1 MNVRT
6 HTQIGSE
13 SSAAPS
19 ASPAAGEQVP
29 LTMRL
34 ASALFEIEMSEPA
47 VASRR
52 VLKMVCLLFALL
64 LLWAVFAKL
73 DIVAVAQGRLVPTTY
88 VKIVQPAEAGIV
100 REIRV
105 HEGERVQAGQVLIRL
120 DPTLSNSDHTAVA
133 RELHLQRLQLRRI
146 EAELA
151 GTLMKRESDDDPVLF
166 VQVEAQRLS
175 HRQAFL
181 DTVAQ
186 QVAAKQRAGKDIAAA
201 QESLKKLEVTLPSYR
216 RTAAAYQKLADDK
229 LMSALQAEEKAR
241 EATEKAQDLETQRA
255 AVAAAEATFVQVVS
269 SLAEAKSRYESD
281 LHQSRQIAIGEANR
295 LEQQLA
301 KVNFQQGL
309 LELRAPQ
316 AGTVK
321 ELATTTI
328 GAVVEPGTVLLSLVP
343 HDEPLLAEVE
353 IENKDIGFVVE
364 AQPVRVKL
372 TAYPF
377 QKYGMLEGTVRTISA
392 DASTRN
398 GTTAASS
405 QEPMREPAFRALIEL
420 DQQVLS
426 VTGQPLPLS
435 AGMQVSAEIVQGRRT
450 VLEYLLSPVQRVLS
464 EAAMER

>member
-6 HTQIGSE
+6 TTQI
-13 SSAAPS
+13 SSDASATPN
-19 ASPAAGEQVP
+19 ASPVQGEPVP
-29 LTMRL
+29 LSLRL
-34 ASALFEIEMSEPA
+34 ASALFEIEMTEPT
-47 VASRR
+47 VGSRR
-52 VLKMVCLLFALL
+52 VLKMVCVLFGLL
-64 LLWAVFAKL
+64 LLWALFAKL
-73 DIVAVAQGRLVPTTY
+73 DIVAVAEGRLVPATY

-105 HEGERVQAGQVLIRL
+105 REGERVQAGQVLIRL

-133 RELHLQRLQLRRI
+133 RELHSQRLQLRRI

-151 GTLMKRESDDDPVLF
+151 GTLMKREPEDDPVLF
-166 VQVEAQRLS
+166 AQVEAQRLS

-181 DTVAQ
+181 DAVAQ
-186 QVAAKQRAGKDIAAA
+186 QVAARERAGKDIAAA
-201 QESLKKLEVTLPSYR
+201 QESFKKLEVTLPSYR
-216 RTAAAYQKLADDK
+216 RTAAAYQKLAEDK

-255 AVAAAEATFVQVVS
+255 AVASAEATLAQVVS
-269 SLAEAKSRYESD
+269 SLAETKSSYESD
-281 LHQSRQIAIGEANR
+281 LHQSRQTAIAEANR

-316 AGTVK
+316 AGIVK

-343 HDEPLLAEVE
+343 HDEPLLAEVQ

-392 DASTRN
+392 DASARDGN
-398 GTTAASS
+398 AAAAD
-405 QEPMREPAFRALIEL
+405 QMREPAFRALVQL
-420 DQQVLS
+420 NQQVLA
-426 VTGQPLPLS
+426 VTGRPLPLS

-450 VLEYLLSPVQRVLS
+450 VLEYLLSPVQRVMS
-464 EAAMER
+464 EAATER

>member
-1 MNVRT
+1 MSVRT
-6 HTQIGSE
+6 STDIGSTSVPGVTQPE
-13 SSAAPS
+13 
-19 ASPAAGEQVP
+19 GERAP

-34 ASALFEIEMSEPA
+34 ASALFEIEMNEPS

-52 VLKMVCLLFALL
+52 VLKMVCVLFGLL

-73 DIVAVAQGRLVPTTY
+73 DIVAVAQGRLVPATY

-105 HEGERVQAGQVLIRL
+105 REGERVQAGQVLIRL
-120 DPTLSNSDHTAVA
+120 DPTLSDSDRTAVV

-151 GTLMKRESDDDPVLF
+151 GTVMKREAEDEPALF
-166 VQVEAQRLS
+166 AQVEAQRVS

-186 QVAAKQRAGKDIAAA
+186 QVAAKERASKDIAAA

-216 RTAAAYQKLADDK
+216 RTAAAYQKLAEDK
-229 LMSALQAEEKAR
+229 LVSALQAEEKAR

-255 AVAAAEATFVQVVS
+255 AVASAEATLAQAVS
-269 SLAEAKSRYESD
+269 SLAEAKSSYESD
-281 LHQSRQIAIGEANR
+281 LHQSRQVAVAEANR

-316 AGTVK
+316 AGIVK

-353 IENKDIGFVVE
+353 IENKDIGFVVA

-377 QKYGMLEGTVRTISA
+377 QKYGMLEGTVKTISA
-392 DASTRN
+392 DASARN
-398 GTTAASS
+398 GNTAASS
-405 QEPMREPAFRALIEL
+405 QEPMREPAFRALIDL
-420 DQQVLS
+420 NQQVLA
-426 VTGQPLPLS
+426 VTGQPLQLS

-450 VLEYLLSPVQRVLS
+450 VLEYLLSPVQRVMS
-464 EAAMER
+464 EAGMER

>member
-1 MNVRT
+1 M
-6 HTQIGSE
+6 S
-13 SSAAPS
+13 
-19 ASPAAGEQVP
+19 GEKAP

-34 ASALFEIEMSEPA
+34 ASALFEIEMSEPS

-52 VLKMVCLLFALL
+52 VLKMVCVLFGLL

-73 DIVAVAQGRLVPTTY
+73 DIVAVAQGRLVPATY

-146 EAELA
+146 DAELN
-151 GTLMKRESDDDPVLF
+151 GTLMKREPADDPSLF
-166 VQVEAQRLS
+166 AQVEAQRVS

-181 DTVAQ
+181 DAVAQ
-186 QVAAKQRAGKDIAAA
+186 QAAVKERASKDIAAA

-216 RTAAAYQKLADDK
+216 KTAAAYQKLAEEK
-229 LMSALQAEEKAR
+229 LMSSLQAEEKAR

-255 AVAAAEATFVQVVS
+255 AVAAAHATLTQAIS
-269 SLAEAKSRYESD
+269 RLAEIKSSYESD
-281 LHQSRQIAIGEANR
+281 LHQSRQVAIAESNR

-353 IENKDIGFVVE
+353 IENKDIGFVAE
-364 AQPVRVKL
+364 AQPVRLKL

-392 DASTRN
+392 DASSRDGNT
-398 GTTAASS
+398 GASAA
-405 QEPMREPAFRALIEL
+405 EPMREPAFRALIEL
-420 DQQVLS
+420 DQQAL
-426 VTGQPLPLS
+426 TGSGRPLPLS

-450 VLEYLLSPVQRVLS
+450 VLEYLLSPVQRVMS
-464 EAAMER
+464 EAATER